1 MDVHS
6 EPHTTD
12 HYDDGREVA
21 VAVRP
26 ALLTVEQA
34 AMSLAICRTK
44 VYELLRNA
52 ELESVHIGSSRR
64 IPEVCVTEYI
74 QRLRSRGETQEVPKT
89 GSRPFSVDRVRHR
102 DSRRG
107 EGGW

>member
-12 HYDDGREVA
+12 RYDDGRQIAE
-21 VAVRP
+21 AVRP

-44 VYELLRNA
+44 VYELLRNG
-52 ELESVHIGSSRR
+52 ELESVQIGSSRR

-74 QRLRSRGETQEVPKT
+74 QRLRSHEEVPKT
-89 GSRPFSVDRVRHR
+89 GSRPFSVDTGVTETAA
-102 DSRRG
+102 G
-107 EGGW
+107 ECGG